1 MLALL
6 IPGVHMGAGGSPAPE
21 PPEPPPVVDQPLPR
35 GRAEWLGDYR
45 PDQRSPED
53 VRKARQRFGVI
64 PPDAEAAISEVA
76 IRQAAA
82 LETDAQKRYDELAG
96 ELKLRELEFKAEYL
110 EALNVERERLIN
122 EEIGRRL
129 QQVLHDNNNGAL
141 LMLLMAA
148 AAVS

>member
-6 IPGVHMGAGGSPAPE
+6 IPGLHMGAGGPFVPPDPE
-21 PPEPPPVVDQPLPR
+21 PEPVAQEQPK

-53 VRKARQRFGVI
+53 IRKARQRFGVI
-64 PPDAEAAISEVA
+64 PPDAEAAIAEVA
-76 IRQAAA
+76 IRQAARI
-82 LETDAQKRYDELAG
+82 ETDAQKQYDELAG

-110 EALNVERERLIN
+110 EALAAERERLIN

-129 QQVLHDNNNGAL
+129 KQLQLENDNGVL